1 MSESVS
7 ISPVL
12 MNRAIAGQAEAQFE
26 VAVLYMQ
33 SDFNEDIE
41 LAEQWALKAAANGHI
56 EAMYWLGE
64 GYTVYAKDVQQ
75 DDPED
80 AKQHFKD
87 AFVWLKKASDAQHP
101 AAILELAGYYRRGDV
116 VEQDVARSVALVQQA
131 AELGEVQAMRDLVCI
146 YEHGMGVNVDEEKAD
161 FWAEKAKSAED
172 TSV

>member
-12 MNRAIAGQAEAQFE
+12 MNALLQDKPKPNLKWRCCICKAILMKILNLLNNGHSK
-26 VAVLYMQ
+26 V
-33 SDFNEDIE
+33 
-41 LAEQWALKAAANGHI
+41 AANGHI

-116 VEQDVARSVALVQQA
+116 VEQDVTRSVALVQQA
-131 AELGEVQAMRDLVCI
+131 AELGEVQAMRDLAFI
-146 YEHGMGVNVDEEKAD
+146 YANALGVDADENKAEYWTQKAD
-161 FWAEKAKSAED
+161 AAE
-172 TSV
+172 

>member
-64 GYTVYAKDVQQ
+64 GYHAYAKDMLEE
-75 DDPED
+75 DPTE
-80 AKQHFKD
+80 AKTYFEH
-87 AFVWLKKASDAQHP
+87 AFRWLEQAAKLKHP
-101 AAILELAGYYRRGDV
+101 AALLELSSLYRSG
-116 VEQDVARSVALVQQA
+116 SL
-131 AELGEVQAMRDLVCI
+131 L
-146 YEHGMGVNVDEEKAD
+146 
-161 FWAEKAKSAED
+161 F
-172 TSV
+172 